1 MVVSE
6 PISNTVYQFSVD
18 SNGTPKFLNSY
29 TNTDGKYGTFVNSLS
44 RSLITN
50 TSSTLEDSV
59 YLESLGFTPEQINGE
74 ATQYISPS
82 KVIKSVTQE
91 IYFVRRVNFSG
102 TSGVIFA
109 RNFDIKYGTD
119 SSLQVQ
125 KISFAKLQD
134 LNGTLFI
141 AGPIQSTNT
150 VSLMVSPSGGSTGD
164 MSIQMPVLGGVSEPI
179 TSYLKVPEP
188 VSDATTLHMRG
199 PIVRESSLYI
209 KAEYIDVSSNADI
222 VVKGPTGSNGS
233 LDLYLQPASPVPEST
248 DMFTRGSLVGV
259 NENVRAMSLSIRQV
273 DILDDFES
281 QELIITGNT
290 LANYTSGVSLYMGA
304 GNFGPSSTTAT
315 LAVKSPGKIP
325 VSGLANLVVQTDPP
339 SGVQT
344 SKLGLFAY
352 NDQTGIRTSYNA
364 SSAGQLFVGSR
375 STSDTDMALTVWRQ
389 GIGGGSELFS
399 SSSLYVTNIMDSA
412 DASVY
417 ISGVNVTI
425 GSATLI
431 GPSGIGPVDGSS
443 DLTMF
448 GYSS

>member
-1 MVVSE
+1 
-6 PISNTVYQFSVD
+6 
-18 SNGTPKFLNSY
+18 
-29 TNTDGKYGTFVNSLS
+29 
-44 RSLITN
+44 
-50 TSSTLEDSV
+50 
-59 YLESLGFTPEQINGE
+59 
-74 ATQYISPS
+74 
-82 KVIKSVTQE
+82 
-91 IYFVRRVNFSG
+91 
-102 TSGVIFA
+102 
-109 RNFDIKYGTD
+109 
-119 SSLQVQ
+119 
-125 KISFAKLQD
+125 
-134 LNGTLFI
+134 
-141 AGPIQSTNT
+141 
-150 VSLMVSPSGGSTGD
+150 
-164 MSIQMPVLGGVSEPI
+164 
-179 TSYLKVPEP
+179 
-188 VSDATTLHMRG
+188 MRG

-209 KAEYIDVSSNADI
+209 KAEYLDVSSNADI

-315 LAVKSPGKIP
+315 LAVKPPGKIP

-375 STSDTDMALTVWRQ
+375 LTSDTDMALTVWRQ

-425 GSATLI
+425 GSATLV
-431 GPSGIGPVDGSS
+431 GPSGLGPVDGSS
-443 DLTMF
+443 VLTMF